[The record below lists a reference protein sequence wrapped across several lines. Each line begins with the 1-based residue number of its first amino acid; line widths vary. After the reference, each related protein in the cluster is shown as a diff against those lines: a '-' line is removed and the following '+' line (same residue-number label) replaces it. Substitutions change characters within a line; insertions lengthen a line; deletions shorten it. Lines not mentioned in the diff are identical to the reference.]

1 MGGNRTGRPGAWPS
15 ARVDD
20 EPSLLTLRPGMDLS
34 HIFSELNEA
43 QRDAVAASPGPM
55 LVLAGAGS
63 GKTRVLTYRIAWLIE
78 ALNVSPLSIL
88 AVTFTN
94 KAALE
99 MRQRIETI
107 LGFPVGGM
115 WIGTFHGISHRLLRA
130 HCREADLPES
140 FEILDADDQYRLIRR
155 ILREFDL
162 DEGHWP
168 PRQVQWFINH
178 NKEEGRRPLQL
189 ASTGDAT
196 QQTLVRVYEYYE
208 QMCQRLG
215 LVDFAELLLR
225 AYELFHNQEALRDAY
240 RQRFRHILVDE
251 FQDTNE
257 IQYRW
262 LKILA
267 EPRNH
272 IVAVGDDDQSIYG
285 WRGARVE
292 NMAHF
297 QRDFPGTEII
307 RLEQNYR
314 STGNILSAANAVID
328 HNEDRLGKTLWTS
341 GEDGTPVKV
350 YAAFN
355 DIDEGRFVL
364 DCLQSWIANGNRRDT
379 VAILYRSNAQ
389 SRVFEELL
397 VDAGTPYRVYGGLRF
412 FERAEVKNALAYLR
426 LIYNR
431 DSDPAFERVINV
443 PARGIGNRTLER
455 VRENAKQASLSLW
468 KAALNLASDDT
479 MPARTRSALQ
489 GFINLIETLDQET
502 ANLELS
508 EKTDSVVQKSGLIPH
523 YRKSGGEKAVT
534 RIENL
539 EELTNAARNFHA
551 EPDADGVLDP
561 LADFLAHAAL
571 EAGEAQAEAWEDC
584 VQLMSLHSAKGLE
597 FKLVFLCGVE
607 EGLFPHQRS
616 LEEPGRL
623 EEERRLC
630 YVGMTR
636 AMEQLYL
643 TWAEVRHLHGR
654 EHYTRPSRFLL
665 EIPEELVEHVR
676 TVNLQTTVP
685 DNKKAP
691 ISPAADGAIRLGGR
705 VRHNKFGDGTVVTI
719 EGQGEYA
726 RVQVNFEDSGNKWL
740 VLAYANLK
748 PS

>member
-1 MGGNRTGRPGAWPS
+1 MGGKGTGKQGAWPS

-78 ALNVSPLSIL
+78 ALDVSPLSIL

-162 DEGHWP
+162 DEGYWP

-479 MPARTRSALQ
+479 VPARTRSALQ

-534 RIENL
+534 RVENL
-539 EELTNAARNFHA
+539 KELTNAARNFHA

>member
-1 MGGNRTGRPGAWPS
+1 MGGKGTGNQGAWPS

-78 ALNVSPLSIL
+78 ALDVSPLSIL

-479 MPARTRSALQ
+479 VPARTRSALQ

>member
-1 MGGNRTGRPGAWPS
+1 MGGKGTGNQGAWPS

-78 ALNVSPLSIL
+78 ALDVSPLSIL